1 MGTIEKMFIALG
13 TVNQI
18 TAHFDESGRETARLA
33 LEKAEE
39 YIDGMD
45 DRLSVFKPESE
56 ISQINANAGK
66 CDTLLSR
73 DTFEL
78 LRLCVKYGELTG
90 GVFDITTKPLT
101 DAEKTKARI
110 NYHDIL
116 LDKNSLSAR
125 LKRPNQ
131 GIHLGGI
138 AKGYAVDRVAE
149 ILERYG
155 VKDAVINLGG
165 TVRNIG
171 RSGMVGIRNPFE
183 LEKIALSLESVDEAV
198 VTSGLYERGNHI
210 FDPVSGKPAVNDLA
224 SVTVVGKDGAA
235 ADVAATACMVL
246 GSMRG
251 VRLLSSLGLEGIFIL
266 RNGSMFATKNVRE
279 RVKSA

>member
-155 VKDAVINLGG
+155 VNDAVINLHLQPQ
-165 TVRNIG
+165 
-171 RSGMVGIRNPFE
+171 S
-183 LEKIALSLESVDEAV
+183 
-198 VTSGLYERGNHI
+198 LYERGNHI